1 MDLLISQSTLTR
13 SYWLLNRQSGWV
25 RIYYT
30 YILFDLLIHIRAGL
44 AGVAQPGQSVRL
56 IIERSRAQIPP
67 PALFFGFS
75 MLNRVK
81 SIKDHAIFINNAVS

>member
-1 MDLLISQSTLTR
+1 MNSLMNHSILSILCLLLIKQF
-13 SYWLLNRQSGWV
+13 GWV
-25 RIYYT
+25 RIYYR
-30 YILFDLLIHIRAGL
+30 YILFDLLTYIRAGL

-75 MLNRVK
+75 MLNCVK

>member
-1 MDLLISQSTLTR
+1 MNQPTGLSTLIR
-13 SYWLLNRQSGWV
+13 FSWLLNRITGWV

-67 PALFFGFS
+67 PALFFGFYIF
-75 MLNRVK
+75 NCVK
-81 SIKDHAIFINNAVS
+81 FIKDHTLFINNAVS

>member
-1 MDLLISQSTLTR
+1 MDLIHKPININRLI
-13 SYWLLNRQSGWV
+13 WLLKRQSGWV

-30 YILFDLLIHIRAGL
+30 YILFDLLIHISAGL

-81 SIKDHAIFINNAVS
+81 SIKDHTIFINNAVF

>member
-1 MDLLISQSTLTR
+1 MNNLINHSILSILCSLLI
-13 SYWLLNRQSGWV
+13 RQSGWV

-30 YILFDLLIHIRAGL
+30 YILFDLLTHIRAGL

-67 PALFFGFS
+67 PALFFDLS
-75 MLNRVK
+75 N
-81 SIKDHAIFINNAVS
+81 

>member
-1 MDLLISQSTLTR
+1 MDLLTSQSTFTMYSSSLKR
-13 SYWLLNRQSGWV
+13 LSGWV

-67 PALFFGFS
+67 PALFFAFS
-75 MLNRVK
+75 MLNCVK
-81 SIKDHAIFINNAVS
+81 PIKDHAIFINNAGS

>member
-1 MDLLISQSTLTR
+1 MDLLISQSILTG
-13 SYWLLNRQSGWV
+13 YIWLLKRQSGWV

-30 YILFDLLIHIRAGL
+30 YILFDLLIHISAGL

-81 SIKDHAIFINNAVS
+81 SIKDHTIFINNAVF